1 MSLPDYIPDAVKK
14 LKLVS
19 AFKGYNPGVLDFIEV
34 SHDNQFMIVDNAEGT
49 CISKRGEDY
58 YRCCL
63 CVNPNNNEIVLLPL
77 DKKLIKQRVGG
88 MADGAVFDEQKFV
101 FLEFK
106 DQAQGN
112 SYSAIEDTYT
122 KASSQLTAA
131 LHLFEEKLASNGA
144 YINITAS
151 IDVSCHIIVSDKF
164 PRASAIEQNMRLS
177 FAMSNNGVGLSFEKE
192 ILFNDRTG
200 KVENRKLMK

>member
-14 LKLVS
+14 LKLAS
-19 AFKGYNPGVLDFIEV
+19 AFRGYNPGVLNCIEV
-34 SHDNQFMIVDNAEGT
+34 SHDSQFMIVDDAEGT
-49 CISKRGEDY
+49 FISTRGEDS

-63 CVNPNNNEIVLLPL
+63 CTNPNNNEIVLLPL

-112 SYSAIEDTYT
+112 SYSAIEETYT
-122 KASSQLTAA
+122 KASNQLTAA
-131 LHLFEEKLASNGA
+131 LHLFEERLASNSA
-144 YINITAS
+144 SVNFTAS
-151 IDVSCHIIVSDKF
+151 VNVSCHIIVSDKF
-164 PRASAIEQNMRLS
+164 PRVSALEQNLTLL
-177 FAMSNNGVGLSFEKE
+177 FAMSNNGVALSFERE
-192 ILFNDRTG
+192 ILFNGCTRGDG
-200 KVENRKLMK
+200 E